1 MRQRLRPVL
10 PWALGLLVFFSL
22 LTVRAVWSGRAELGL
37 GERLQARG
45 DLEGA
50 LVHLR
55 RAARWYVPFAAHPA
69 RALDRLR
76 AMAEAAER
84 RGDRDF
90 ALACWRAQR
99 GAILATR
106 SVFVPFAERLA
117 TAEERIARLMAQAP
131 PPPIDASRSETER
144 YELYL
149 SMLRQRP
156 GPAGWAVALAMAGL
170 FTWLGAAWKAASEG
184 FDEEDRLRP
193 AALRRWVLLFVVG
206 FVMFLTGLRLA

>member
-1 MRQRLRPVL
+1 MRERFHTAL
-10 PWALGLLVFFSL
+10 PWVLALVVFFSL
-22 LTVRAVWSGRAELGL
+22 LTVRAVWSGRAELAL

-55 RAARWYVPFAAHPA
+55 RAARWYVPLAAHPA

-84 RGDRDF
+84 RGDREF

-106 SVFVPFAERLA
+106 SFFVPFAGRLA
-117 TAEERIARLMAQAP
+117 NVEERIARLMAQAP
-131 PPPIDASRSETER
+131 PPPIDANRSETER

-170 FTWLGAAWKAASEG
+170 LTWLGAAWKVASEG
-184 FDEEDRLRP
+184 FDEEDRLQP
-193 AALRRWVLLFVVG
+193 AVVRRWALLFVVG